1 MSSGPPKPEMLT
13 LKDEEA
19 KEAFPGSLPGQASA
33 TSHKV
38 IHEST
43 TTIVQSPESSTP
55 QSSAGG
61 LQQKAGDCF
70 PLESAD
76 HGFPQIKS
84 SKVEVSPDAFQ
95 AGVREHDDAK
105 TPGLVLTDL
114 TSEHTFTRGQ
124 RPLFDEQQAVSSSR
138 VESNQSH
145 HLEEKKLKSSPM
157 EVVHQ
162 KSAGHDVS
170 QHADAVDMQPDKTVD
185 KAVTFLQIILAL

>member
-61 LQQKAGDCF
+61 FQQTTAGDCF
-70 PLESAD
+70 PKESAD
-76 HGFPQIKS
+76 SGFQQIQS
-84 SKVEVSPDAFQ
+84 SKVEVSPDAFP
-95 AGVREHDDAK
+95 AGVRERDAAK
-105 TPGLVLTDL
+105 TPGLVLTYL
-114 TSEHTFTRGQ
+114 TSERDVSRGQ
-124 RPLFDEQQAVSSSR
+124 RPLFDEQQAVSSSH

-145 HLEEKKLKSSPM
+145 HL
-157 EVVHQ
+157 
-162 KSAGHDVS
+162 
-170 QHADAVDMQPDKTVD
+170 
-185 KAVTFLQIILAL
+185 